1 MKHRIA
7 AVSLAVAFLGGVAI
21 AADLQSGPQVGSRV
35 PGPFNVL
42 NACNAEVPGANG
54 KKTCLV

>member
-7 AVSLAVAFLGGVAI
+7 AASLAMAVAWGYAI
-21 AADLQSGPQVGSRV
+21 AGDLQSGPQVGDRV

-42 NACNAEVPGANG
+42 NACNAENPKVNG
-54 KKTCLV
+54 TKTCLV